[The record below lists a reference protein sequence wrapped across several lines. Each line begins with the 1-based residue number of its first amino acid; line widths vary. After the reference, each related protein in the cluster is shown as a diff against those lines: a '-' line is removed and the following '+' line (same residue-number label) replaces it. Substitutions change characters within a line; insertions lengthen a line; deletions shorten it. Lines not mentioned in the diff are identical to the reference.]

1 MWLSDVSRHEDEL
14 EVDLLVG
21 ADYLWR
27 FQTGR
32 TIRGEADEPVAVETE
47 LGWVLSGPLKGGN
60 THKEQEVQV
69 NFVTADSARS
79 DGLEREIHKLWD
91 LETLG
96 IREGDEI
103 HQEFAEN
110 IAFNGQRYS
119 VKLPWKE
126 GHDRLPSN
134 YANSL
139 SRMRSQV
146 RKLRKEPEVL
156 QEYDSIIRE
165 QLSSGII

>member
-47 LGWVLSGPLKGGN
+47 LGWVLSGPLKGREID
-60 THKEQEVQV
+60 KEQELQV
-69 NFVTADSARS
+69 NFVTTESSVS
-79 DGLEREIHKLWD
+79 DGLERDIHKLWD

-96 IREGDEI
+96 IRECDEI
-103 HQEFAEN
+103 HQEFVDN
-110 IAFNGQRYS
+110 IAFNGQS
-119 VKLPWKE
+119 
-126 GHDRLPSN
+126 HTH
-134 YANSL
+134 
-139 SRMRSQV
+139 
-146 RKLRKEPEVL
+146 
-156 QEYDSIIRE
+156 
-165 QLSSGII
+165 